1 MSVSLDSRTDK
12 YTGAHIRLVVW
23 DWESD
28 ESGDVSEETSAAVAG
43 LLRRVVTVPDSG
55 DTQPSDQYD
64 IELQDEQGVDL
75 LGGSGANRSNSS
87 AEQIIPD
94 PAVAVGSRLTLVVS
108 NAGDTKGG
116 TVYAYIG

>member
-1 MSVSLDSRTDK
+1 MSRALTCWAAAGRTAP
-12 YTGAHIRLVVW
+12 TPAR
-23 DWESD
+23 
-28 ESGDVSEETSAAVAG
+28 
-43 LLRRVVTVPDSG
+43 
-55 DTQPSDQYD
+55 
-64 IELQDEQGVDL
+64 
-75 LGGSGANRSNSS
+75 